1 MNTDTDADVFDP
13 FLSLIKNSQVFDE
26 DDITCPEVRK
36 AHQKHVNTR
45 LDMDKTLR
53 ETKQFLLQRLH
64 ILQRFEET
72 VPEHTRHS
80 PAYKHFFETF
90 TQKQV
95 MIQHKYNDLLEKREA
110 VYGKYISP
118 IPSPQASSPAPHQH
132 ESSNPGNSDTSSASS
147 ASSVSSAPFAS
158 SASEL
163 DDVPSMSFTGTS
175 GSTELRSV

>member
-1 MNTDTDADVFDP
+1 MNTDNDADVFDP

-26 DDITCPEVRK
+26 DDITCVQEVRK

-147 ASSVSSAPFAS
+147 AS
-158 SASEL
+158 EL

-175 GSTELRSV
+175 ASTELRSV